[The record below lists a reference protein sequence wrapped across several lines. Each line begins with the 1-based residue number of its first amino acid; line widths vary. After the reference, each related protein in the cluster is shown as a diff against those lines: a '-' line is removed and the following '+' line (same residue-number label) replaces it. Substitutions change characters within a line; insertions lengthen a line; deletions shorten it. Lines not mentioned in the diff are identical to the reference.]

1 MEGASDLRNCK
12 TNNEWA
18 FACDPESGPEVF
30 FSRMLLDPILISMAV
45 PKPEPCA
52 NKRNLPRHLRG
63 HVELYRNRNHNFYN
77 L

>member
-45 PKPEPCA
+45 P
-52 NKRNLPRHLRG
+52 
-63 HVELYRNRNHNFYN
+63 NRARTNETCPGIYVGTLNCIGIGITTSITYD
-77 L
+77 